1 MMRYWTCAAAA
12 ACLASPAFAQ
22 SAPAGPALPSAD
34 ELANRDTFTVGLGG
48 ALVPD
53 YEGSDDYRFIPAG
66 AVRGQYHGISF
77 TTRALYLYV
86 DVVPQ
91 AGSIDFDA
99 GPIVGVRFNRRRH
112 IKDDVVELLPKTK
125 TAMEVGAF
133 AGMSLHGLTNAYDK
147 LSLRLDVL
155 HDVGSA
161 HKSTTF
167 GPNVEFATPLSTTP
181 YASAN
186 VGAEFVGNKYADYYY
201 TITPA
206 ESLATGALLPA
217 FDADGGMKDW
227 KAGVLLNQS
236 VSGDLLHGF
245 SIFGTAQ
252 YSRLVGDFKRA
263 PIVSDRGSASQ
274 WFAAAGAAY
283 TW

>member
-1 MMRYWTCAAAA
+1 MRQLTCALLGL
-12 ACLASPAFAQ
+12 CLASPVYSQ
-22 SAPAGPALPSAD
+22 TEPTAGSLPTR
-34 ELANRDTFTVGLGG
+34 EEIANRDTFTVALGG
-48 ALVPD
+48 GLVPD

-133 AGMSLHGLTNAYDK
+133 AGMSVHGLTNPYDK

-167 GPNVEFATPLSTTP
+167 GPNVEFATPLSTTT
-181 YASAN
+181 YAS
-186 VGAEFVGNKYADYYY
+186 
-201 TITPA
+201 
-206 ESLATGALLPA
+206 
-217 FDADGGMKDW
+217 
-227 KAGVLLNQS
+227 
-236 VSGDLLHGF
+236 
-245 SIFGTAQ
+245 
-252 YSRLVGDFKRA
+252 
-263 PIVSDRGSASQ
+263 
-274 WFAAAGAAY
+274 
-283 TW
+283 